1 MKEDSFRALSLRV
14 TRLVL
19 LLAAVFAVL
28 LVYPGVASSSG
39 PEPTPDYVA
48 DELLVSYRVPLPP
61 LAVKAIHLA
70 AGAQVLQH
78 EPLAGWYRIRLP
90 QGVDP
95 REATAFY
102 NELPWVKYAEPN
114 YLVRAA
120 LVPND
125 TLYSE
130 RQAWYY
136 DLINAPAGWDMERG
150 EPSVIVAVLDTGID
164 LEHPD
169 LRDKIWTNARED
181 PPNGFDDDDNG
192 CIDDLHGCNFLLA
205 PPSTDPSDDH
215 GHGTMVAGMIGARS
229 NNGEGVAGVAWGVT
243 LLPVKVLDSSGAG
256 TSSDVAQGI
265 IYAAKSG
272 ARVINLSMA
281 RSTPSLAL
289 EGAVQEAHDKFGAVL
304 VSAAGNE
311 GHSGVGYPA
320 AYRQVIAVGS
330 FDHSDPSARA
340 SFSNWGPEIA
350 VAAPGVDVF
359 STYVG
364 EGYAQSL
371 GTSFSAAFVS
381 GLAALLISQ
390 DPDRTD
396 DDIRQL
402 LRFTSDDLPDAN
414 APNWDGWG
422 RMDIGMALSSRVYQ
436 AAVPGIARQ

>member
-1 MKEDSFRALSLRV
+1 
-14 TRLVL
+14 
-19 LLAAVFAVL
+19 LATVFALL
-28 LVYPGVASSSG
+28 LVYSG
-39 PEPTPDYVA
+39 ETSTSEARPFRDYVA
-48 DELLVSYRVPLPP
+48 DELLVSYRAPLPP
-61 LAVKAIHLA
+61 LAVNAINRA
-70 AGAQVLQH
+70 AGAKVIQH

-90 QGVDP
+90 QGVDS
-95 REATAFY
+95 REAAEAY
-102 NELPWVKYAEPN
+102 DKLPWVKYAEPN

-120 LVPND
+120 LVPDD

-150 EPSVIVAVLDTGID
+150 EPSVIVAVLDTGVD
-164 LEHPD
+164 LQHPD
-169 LRDKIWTNARED
+169 LRDKIWTNDRED
-181 PPNGFDDDDNG
+181 PPNGFDDDHNG
-192 CIDDLHGCNFLLA
+192 CIDDVHGCNFLLA

-229 NNGEGVAGVAWGVT
+229 NNGEGVAGVAWGAT
-243 LLPVKVLDSSGAG
+243 LLPVKVLDSTGTG

-272 ARVINLSMA
+272 ARVINMSMA

-289 EGAVQEAHDKFGAVL
+289 EGAVQEAHDRFGVVL

-311 GHSGVGYPA
+311 GHAGVGFPA

-330 FDHSDPSARA
+330 FDHADPNARA

-381 GLAALLISQ
+381 GLVALLISQ

-396 DDIRQL
+396 DDIREL
-402 LRFTSDDLPDAN
+402 LHFTSGDLPDAD

-422 RMDIGMALSSRVYQ
+422 RMDIGRALSSRVYQ
-436 AAVPGIARQ
+436 AAVTGIARQ

>member
-1 MKEDSFRALSLRV
+1 MLSLRV
-14 TRLVL
+14 LRTILLFAAALAL
-19 LLAAVFAVL
+19 LLG
-28 LVYPGVASSSG
+28 YPDGAASSPS
-39 PEPTPDYVA
+39 EASVDYA
-48 DELLVSYRVPLPP
+48 PGEMLVSYRLPLPP
-61 LAVKAIHLA
+61 LAVKAMHLA
-70 AGAQVLQH
+70 AGAPVLQH
-78 EPLAGWYRIRLP
+78 EPVAGWYRIRLP
-90 QGVDP
+90 QGVGA
-95 REATAFY
+95 REAADAY
-102 NELPWVKYAEPN
+102 DDLPWVKYAEPN
-114 YLVRAA
+114 YIVRAA
-120 LVPND
+120 LVPD
-125 TLYSE
+125 DALYGE

-136 DLINAPAGWDMERG
+136 NLINAPAGWDIERG
-150 EPSVIVAVLDTGID
+150 EPSVIVAVLDTGVD

-169 LRDKIWTNARED
+169 LKDKIWTNARED
-181 PPNGFDDDDNG
+181 PPNGIDDDDNG

-205 PPSTDPSDDH
+205 PPSADPSDDH

-229 NNGEGVAGVAWGVT
+229 NNEVGVAGVAWGAT

-272 ARVINLSMA
+272 ARVINMSMA

-289 EGAVQEAHDKFGAVL
+289 EGAVQEAHDKYGVVL

-311 GHSGVGYPA
+311 GHAGVGYPA

-330 FDHSDPSARA
+330 FDHSNPAARA

-359 STYVG
+359 STYLG
-364 EGYAQSL
+364 DGYAQSL

-381 GLAALLISQ
+381 GLVALLVSE

-402 LRFTSDDLPDAN
+402 LRFTSVDLPDDS

-422 RMDIGMALSSRVYQ
+422 RIDIGRALDSRVYH

>member
-1 MKEDSFRALSLRV
+1 LREDSFRVLSLRAM
-14 TRLVL
+14 RLAL
-19 LLAAVFAVL
+19 LLATVFAVL
-28 LVYPGVASSSG
+28 LAYSGETTASVS
-39 PEPTPDYVA
+39 EPDPDYVT

-61 LAVKAIHLA
+61 LAVQAIHLA
-70 AGAQVLQH
+70 AGAQVVQH

-95 REATAFY
+95 REAADLY
-102 NELPWVKYAEPN
+102 GELPWVKYAEPN

-125 TLYSE
+125 TLYDE

-136 DLINAPAGWDMERG
+136 DLINAPAGWDVERG
-150 EPSVIVAVLDTGID
+150 EPSVIVAVLDTGVD

-169 LRDKIWTNARED
+169 LKDKIWTNAKEN
-181 PPNGFDDDDNG
+181 PPNGFDDDHNG

-243 LLPVKVLDSSGAG
+243 LLPVKVLDSTGTG

-272 ARVINLSMA
+272 ARVINMSMA

-311 GHSGVGYPA
+311 GHAGVGFPA

-330 FDHSDPSARA
+330 FDHNDPNARA

-359 STYVG
+359 STYLG
-364 EGYAQSL
+364 DGYAQSL

-402 LRFTSDDLPDAN
+402 LRFTCDDLPDDN

-422 RMDIGMALSSRVYQ
+422 RMDIGGALSARVYQ

>member
-1 MKEDSFRALSLRV
+1 LKEVSFRALNPR
-14 TRLVL
+14 
-19 LLAAVFAVL
+19 LLASSLLFAAVLAVL
-28 LVYPGVASSSG
+28 LVNPRGVESSQ
-39 PEPTPDYVA
+39 PEPASDYVA
-48 DELLVSYRVPLPP
+48 DEILVSYQLPLPP
-61 LAVKAIHLA
+61 LAVKAIHMA

-95 REATAFY
+95 REAAASY
-102 NELPWVKYAEPN
+102 SELPWVKYAEPN
-114 YLVRAA
+114 YVMRAA
-120 LVPND
+120 FIPND
-125 TLYSE
+125 TLYGE

-136 DLINAPAGWDMERG
+136 NLIDAPAGWDIERG

-169 LRDKIWTNARED
+169 LKDKIWTNARED
-181 PPNGFDDDDNG
+181 PPNGLDDDENG
-192 CIDDLHGCNFLLA
+192 CADDLHGCNFLVT
-205 PPSTDPSDDH
+205 PPGTDPSDDH
-215 GHGTMVAGMIGARS
+215 GHGTMVAGIIGARS

-272 ARVINLSMA
+272 AQVINMSMA

-289 EGAVQEAHDKFGAVL
+289 EGAVQEAHDKYGVVL

-311 GHSGVGYPA
+311 GHAGVGYPA

-330 FDHSDPSARA
+330 FDHENPDARA

-359 STYVG
+359 STYLG
-364 EGYAQSL
+364 DGYAQSL

-381 GLAALLISQ
+381 GLAALLLSQ
-390 DPDRTD
+390 DPERSD

-402 LRFTSDDLPDAN
+402 LRFTCDDLPDVD

-422 RMDIGMALSSRVYQ
+422 RMDIGGALSSRVYQ
-436 AAVPGIARQ
+436 AAVPGVARQ

>member
-1 MKEDSFRALSLRV
+1 VLSLRV
-14 TRLVL
+14 LRLIVLFAAVFVL
-19 LLAAVFAVL
+19 LLGPLRGA
-28 LVYPGVASSSG
+28 ASSP
-39 PEPTPDYVA
+39 PEPAPDYVP
-48 DELLVSYRVPLPP
+48 DELLVSYRLPLPP

-78 EPLAGWYRIRLP
+78 EPVAGWYRIRLP
-90 QGVDP
+90 QGVNPD
-95 REATAFY
+95 EAASLY
-102 NELPWVKYAEPN
+102 DDLPWVKYAEPN
-114 YLVRAA
+114 YIVRAA
-120 LVPND
+120 LIPND

-136 DLINAPAGWDMERG
+136 NLINAPAGWDIERG
-150 EPSVIVAVLDTGID
+150 EPSVIVAVLDTGVD

-181 PPNGFDDDDNG
+181 PPNGLDDDNNG
-192 CIDDLHGCNFLLA
+192 CVDDLHGCNFLLA
-205 PPSTDPSDDH
+205 PPSADPSDDH

-229 NNGEGVAGVAWGVT
+229 NNAEGVAGVAWGVT

-289 EGAVQEAHDKFGAVL
+289 EGAVQEAHDKYGAIL

-311 GHSGVGYPA
+311 GHAGVGYPA

-330 FDHSDPSARA
+330 FGHSDPAARA

-350 VAAPGVDVF
+350 AAAPGVDVF
-359 STYVG
+359 STYLAD
-364 EGYAQSL
+364 GYAQSL

-390 DPDRTD
+390 DPNRTD

-402 LRFTSDDLPDAN
+402 LRFTCEDLPDDD

-422 RMDIGMALSSRVYQ
+422 RIDIGRALDSRVYH
-436 AAVPGIARQ
+436 AAVPGIARR